1 MESATST
8 RSPVVSTR
16 RWIFRAGSPGLGHA
30 TLPIELKTPDQIARM
45 RAAGRVVAAALQ
57 AVSKAAG
64 PGVTTRELDALAAE
78 TIAAHDAE
86 SNFLGYGAEFGPPFP
101 GVICTSVND
110 ETIHGI
116 PSERV
121 LREGDLL
128 SIDCGAMIDGWH
140 ADAAVTV
147 AIGDVHASHRELM
160 RVTEEAL
167 AAGIAAMRT
176 GRRVRDVTQ
185 AIAAYVQSQGDEYGV
200 VREYTGHGIGSA
212 LHQDPNVPNIGGRRH
227 TPRLVPGMVLAIEP
241 MIVLGAPRVYELADR
256 WTVSTVDGSVAA
268 HFEHTVAIT
277 EEGIEVLT
285 APAG

>member
-1 MESATST
+1 
-8 RSPVVSTR
+8 
-16 RWIFRAGSPGLGHA
+16 
-30 TLPIELKTPDQIARM
+30 M
-45 RAAGRVVAAALQ
+45 RAAGRVVAATLQ
-57 AVSKAAG
+57 AVAEAAA

-78 TIAAHDAE
+78 TIASHGAK

-116 PSERV
+116 PSERA

-128 SIDCGAMIDGWH
+128 SVDCGAMIDGWH
-140 ADAAVTV
+140 ADAAITV
-147 AIGDVHASHRELM
+147 AVGDVPAAHRELL

-167 AAGIAAMRT
+167 VAGIAAMRT

-185 AIAAYVQSQGDEYGV
+185 AISAYVQSQGDQYGI

-212 LHQDPNVPNIGGRRH
+212 LHQDPDVPNIGGPRR
-227 TPRLVPGMVLAIEP
+227 TPRLVPGLVLAVEP
-241 MIVLGAPRVYELADR
+241 MIVLGPPRVHELADQ
-256 WTVSTVDGSVAA
+256 WTVATLDGSVAA

-277 EEGIEVLT
+277 DAGIEVLT
-285 APAG
+285 AP